1 MYEKAIAR
9 AMNTQSETDAET
21 ATDLQAMHAS
31 VCYLMHCPIKNGN
44 GGRCGALMDSR
55 KSVYLTHP
63 TGAFVMCGKCFD
75 TLKQSKL
82 YSDWLET
89 GKVVRVTD
97 SRLYKT
103 DGTLKPEKPILPKAY
118 IVLEDFSFKEVGYIK
133 KFKFE
138 GEIFFVHGDR
148 GNWDISH
155 WSTGGRM
162 AWSASK
168 SRLVKEFKKMTREKY
183 PDNWKRFDEM
193 KQSTL
198 DKVGTV
204 ND

>member
-1 MYEKAIAR
+1 MYERAIAR
-9 AMNTQSETDAET
+9 AMNTQNPEDIET

-31 VCYLMHCPIKNGN
+31 VCYLMHCPIKAKYGK
-44 GGRCGALMDSR
+44 CGALLDSR

-63 TGAFVMCGKCFD
+63 TGSFVMCGKCFD

-82 YSDWLET
+82 YSQWLET

-103 DGTLKPEKPILPKAY
+103 DGTLIPEKPILPKAT
-118 IVLEDFSFKEVGYIK
+118 IVLEDYNFKEVGYIK

-138 GEIFFVHGDR
+138 GEVFFIHGDR
-148 GNWDISH
+148 GDWNLSH
-155 WSTGGRM
+155 WSTGARM
-162 AWSASK
+162 CWSASK
-168 SRLVKEFKKMTREKY
+168 SRLVKEFKAMTREKY
-183 PDNWKRFDEM
+183 PDNWQRFDEM

-198 DKVGTV
+198 DKVGIV